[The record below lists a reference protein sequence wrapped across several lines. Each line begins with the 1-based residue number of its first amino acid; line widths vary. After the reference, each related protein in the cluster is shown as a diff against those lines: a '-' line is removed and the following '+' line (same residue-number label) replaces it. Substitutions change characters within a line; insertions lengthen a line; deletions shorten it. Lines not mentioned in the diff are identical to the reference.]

1 MIDFKFVGGAVL
13 LLVMVYFIIA
23 FVFPE
28 NFEKRKAHNKRR
40 SNKSS
45 SLRGPALGEKIR
57 YYFENIMSSGPGG
70 VIKWLAISS
79 LLIVVLLGVS
89 IVIFGIKSSPEPHA
103 DKLGFIEGAWQS
115 LMATLDSGTMGGDE
129 GWAFRSVRFVA
140 TLCGIF
146 LISILIGT
154 ISSGIDE
161 KLEELKKGR
170 SKVLESNHTLIL
182 GWSEKVFSI
191 IREIVEAN
199 ENQKKPCIVIL
210 ADKNKI
216 EMEDEI
222 LAKVDDFKNT
232 KIIIRSGS
240 PLETSDIAVV
250 NPNSARSI
258 IVLGNEESNTDTY
271 VIKSVLALTNGKD
284 RKKEPYNIVGEIKDL
299 KNMEAAELVGN
310 DESIFVLS
318 SDLISRITAQT
329 CRQSGLSV
337 VYSVLLQFEG
347 DEIYFQNQPELAGKT
362 YKEVVFSY
370 EDSAVIG
377 IRTPEGQVFINPP
390 MNTVFNLG
398 DSVIAISNDDDTIKL
413 SGKTNFDINQDLFNR
428 VELQTKGIEK
438 TLILGWN
445 DKGGSIIEE
454 LDNYVTYGS
463 KVTVLADVAG
473 IESQIIGI
481 NSNLENQKI
490 SLIIGNI
497 NDRTTLLNI
506 KPGDYDHIVL
516 LSYKNMNIQES
527 DAKTLI
533 CLLHL
538 RNLSDKAGKDFS
550 IVSEMLD
557 IRNRDLAIVAKADD
571 FIVGDNLISL
581 MLSQLSENKD
591 LKKVYDILF
600 EAEGSEIYLK
610 PINGYL
616 KTGESVNFYNILESA
631 AQLNETAIGYRQSA
645 LSSNS
650 EEHFGVK
657 INPSKSKKIEF
668 STEDFIIV
676 VAEN

>member
-28 NFEKRKAHNKRR
+28 NFEKRKADNKRR

-45 SLRGPALGEKIR
+45 SLRGPSLGEKIR
-57 YYFENIMSSGPGG
+57 YYFENTMSSGPGG

-216 EMEDEI
+216 DMEDEI

-347 DEIYFQNQPELAGKT
+347 GEIYFQNQPELAGKT